1 MPETRCSILRSV
13 FVVSLCVFILAGCA
27 IVPEISRSTH
37 VGESGPVGS
46 CASFFAL
53 VDQRTK
59 EAGVLDPG
67 TFRVRNYPY
76 LRVNRFLASFRNQV
90 EDEATFAA
98 WVEQMQALDQ
108 NARRHE
114 IANLATDYKDTPISE
129 DERDELFSKV
139 VACGKL
145 LRNTDFQE
153 VEQRKGLPGR
163 VVVPDEYISL
173 RRVFGLYPL
182 TSLFVAHGVSEWHLR
197 AHKSF
202 SLGPPVDWQ
211 TIRYLPKERGNT
223 LTVGE
228 IISQTERDALGI
240 PRYSP
245 EAKETLFR
253 MYAPIWQ
260 VENKGDFDRMGSP
273 FWTHEGRLD
282 VDGKQPVAYTLLS
295 FTRFKGEILT
305 QLNYIIWFPSRP
317 KESAL
322 DMYGGLLDGVDYRV
336 TLGRNGEPLLYESM
350 HNCGCYYK
358 SFPTKRLKVLEKIS
372 YAEPPLILEAP
383 ELNPPLEF
391 MTVALESRTHYVQH
405 LYPSP
410 RGIPAE
416 SIFYSLVDY
425 EQLLTLPLP
434 KGGSK
439 SMFSEDSIA
448 PGSQRLE
455 RWILWPTGVLS
466 PGAMRQWGRHA
477 VAFVGKRHF
486 DDPYFMEKMFLEISS
501 P

>member
-1 MPETRCSILRSV
+1 MCEKRCAILRIV
-13 FVVSLCVFILAGCA
+13 FMVGLCAFILAGCA
-27 IVPEISRSTH
+27 IMPEISRSTH

-46 CASFFAL
+46 CASFFEL
-53 VDQRTK
+53 LDQRTK
-59 EAGVLDPG
+59 EAGALDPG
-67 TFRVRNYPY
+67 AFRVKNYPY
-76 LRVNRFLASFRNQV
+76 LRVNRFLASFRNHV
-90 EDEATFAA
+90 EDGATFTA

-114 IANLATDYKDTPISE
+114 ITNLAGDYKDTSPSE
-129 DERDELFSKV
+129 DKREELLSKV
-139 VACGKL
+139 VACGNL
-145 LRNTDFQE
+145 LRDIDFQE
-153 VEQRKGLPGR
+153 VEQREGLSRR

-182 TSLFVAHGVSEWHLR
+182 SSLFVAHGVTGWHLR
-197 AHKSF
+197 AQKSF

-211 TIRYLPKERGNT
+211 TIRYVPEKSGNL

-228 IISQTERDALGI
+228 IISQTQRDALGI
-240 PRYSP
+240 PHYSP
-245 EAKETLFR
+245 EAKEALFK
-253 MYAPIWQ
+253 MYAPFWQ
-260 VENKGDFDRMGSP
+260 VETKGDFDRMGSP
-273 FWTHEGRLD
+273 FWTHEGMLD
-282 VDGKQPVAYTLLS
+282 VDGNQPVTYTLLS
-295 FTRFKGEILT
+295 YTRFKGEILT

-322 DMYGGLLDGVDYRV
+322 DLYGGLLDGLNYRV

-358 SFPTKRLKVLEKIS
+358 SFPTKRLKVLENIN
-372 YAEPPLILEAP
+372 YAEPPLILQAP
-383 ELNPPLEF
+383 ELNPALEF
-391 MTVALESRTHYVQH
+391 MTVAMESRTHYVQH

-410 RGIPAE
+410 REIPGE
-416 SIFYSLVDY
+416 SIFYPLVDY
-425 EQLLTLPLP
+425 GELLTLSLP

-477 VAFVGKRHF
+477 VAFVGERHF
-486 DDPYFMEKMFLEISS
+486 DDPYFMEKMFLETGSQ
-501 P
+501 